1 MSRIIPEYKITEVPK
16 IKLVEFISIQYQ
28 LHHFIKENLK
38 LLSAYFI
45 KMKQVILKKS
55 PIRGKKYRAIFE
67 PEGRHVD
74 FGAIGYSD
82 YTLHKDQARMKR
94 YLGRHKG
101 MHENWG
107 PSGKLTAGWWS
118 RWLLWSKPSLG
129 SAIHVVERK
138 LNRPIRKAF

>member
-1 MSRIIPEYKITEVPK
+1 MKRVA
-16 IKLVEFISIQYQ
+16 V
-28 LHHFIKENLK
+28 
-38 LLSAYFI
+38 LS
-45 KMKQVILKKS
+45 KS
-55 PIRGKKYRAIFE
+55 PINGKKYRVVFE

-82 YTLHKDQARMKR
+82 YTIHKDPTRMKR

-107 PSGKLTAGWWS
+107 PSGRYTAGWWS
-118 RWLLWSKPSLG
+118 RWLLWSRPSLG
-129 SAIHVVERK
+129 SAIRVVAHK